1 MLVCLGC
8 WLGCAE
14 NKYRSKKSFREKLI
28 NCESMENGSMSPDF
42 VLADYLQDAL
52 NAFDK
57 AVQARE
63 SFNPY

>member
-1 MLVCLGC
+1 M
-8 WLGCAE
+8 
-14 NKYRSKKSFREKLI
+14 SKKSFREKLEKLI

-42 VLADYLQDAL
+42 VLSDYLQDAL

-63 SFNPY
+63 PFNPY